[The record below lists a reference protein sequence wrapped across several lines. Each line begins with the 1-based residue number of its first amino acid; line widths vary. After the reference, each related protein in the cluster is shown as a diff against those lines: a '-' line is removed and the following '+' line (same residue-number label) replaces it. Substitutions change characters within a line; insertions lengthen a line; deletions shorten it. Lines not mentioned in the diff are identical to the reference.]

1 MSSHQA
7 QSLLIDTDIE
17 ADLEVREFCN
27 RFLTCLPTRR
37 GLRRLVTRSRGRLS
51 LGVAMEGSSYQLD
64 YVRAVNSKQHH
75 NNNNHIKTL
84 DTVLP
89 QIRLLC
95 STAVQ

>member
-37 GLRRLVTRSRGRLS
+37 GLRRLETRSRGRLS
-51 LGVAMEGSSYQLD
+51 LGVAMEGSNYQLD
-64 YVRAVNSKQHH
+64 YVREVN
-75 NNNNHIKTL
+75 
-84 DTVLP
+84 
-89 QIRLLC
+89 
-95 STAVQ
+95 